1 MFNESNTVEAYLH
14 DLLSGL
20 AKSPSPQPFSQG
32 ERGFTGVQQPRA
44 HYSPLPPGERPGVRG
59 LGWHRVAGADIPRQ
73 PQDAFVEPWVREAL
87 IRLNPEIAAR
97 PDLADEVLYRLRAIV
112 LSVRSDG
119 LIRANEEMT
128 AWLRGER
135 SMPFGENNAH
145 VPVRLIDFD
154 PSASSGLDQN
164 QYVVTQQFT
173 FRAGPPSPPAP
184 LPGGEGSKY
193 AERRADLVLLVNG
206 FPLVLIEAKTP
217 TRAAVSW
224 VDGALQVHDDYE
236 KSVPEL
242 FVCNVFSV
250 ATEGKEYHYGSL
262 GLPVKDWGPWRPDSP
277 LPPGEGLGVRERSP
291 PGEGSG
297 VRERHDP
304 LPDDLKAFAR
314 QLRQGQTDAE
324 QLIWRL
330 LRDRRLRGMKFRRQH
345 PVAPFVLDFYCH
357 EARLAVELDGGQHVE
372 RTARDDERT
381 AFLSRQGIR
390 VLRFWNNDVLQNTE
404 AVLEAVW
411 RALEKLPS
419 SPALLPGGEGRKALT
434 PNPSPGGLRSLTP
447 NPSPGGR
454 GELSGLQ
461 RAAESMLRPHVVL
474 DILASFTLFATDK
487 KRRRIKIICRY
498 QQYEAANKIVERVLA
513 GAPRKGLIWH
523 FQGSGKSLL
532 MVFAAQKLRLHPRL
546 KNPTVLIVVDRIDLD
561 TQITGTFTGADIP
574 NLEKADSR
582 EKLRQLLAQDVRK
595 IIITTI
601 FKFADVDTEAD
612 GVLNPRGNIIA
623 LVDEAHRT
631 QEGDLGRKMRDA
643 LPNAF
648 LFGLTGT
655 PINRFDRNTFYAFGA
670 DEDEKGYLSRYGFE
684 ESIRDGATL
693 KLHFEPRLLEL
704 HIDKAAIDAAFKEMT
719 GGLSDLDRDTL
730 GKTAARMS
738 VLVKTPERIRRV
750 CEDIV
755 QHFRNKVEPNGFK
768 GQIVTFDRESCL
780 LYKAELDKL
789 LPPEASAV
797 VMTVNSNELAYKP
810 FARGRDEEERLLDRF
825 RDPGD
830 PLQLLIVTAKLLTG
844 FDAPILQAMYL
855 DKPLRDHTL
864 LQAICRVNRTYSE
877 QKTHGLIVDYLGI
890 FDDVARALEF
900 DEKGITAVVSNIQ
913 ELKDRLPEAM
923 QKCLAFFA
931 GVDRGVEGYE
941 GLIAAQQCLPNN
953 EVRDHF
959 AAAYSLLGKLWEA
972 ISPDPVLGQ
981 YERDY
986 KWLSQVYQS
995 VRPSSGHGKLIW
1007 HALGAK
1013 TIELIH
1019 QNVHVDAV
1027 RDDLDTLVLD
1037 ADLLEAVLSNPNKTK
1052 EIEIKV
1058 ARRLRR
1064 HLGNPKFKA
1073 LSERLDA
1080 LRDRFESG
1088 VLNSVEFLKALLQL
1102 AREVLQAEKETPPE
1116 EDEDRGKAALTD
1128 LFNEVKTAETP
1139 ILVERVVADID
1150 EIVRQVRFDG
1160 WQATSAGERLVKQ
1173 ALRKT
1178 LFKYRLH
1185 ADEELF
1191 EKAYSYIRQ
1200 YY

>member
-1 MFNESNTVEAYLH
+1 MFNEANTVEAYLY
-14 DLLSGL
+14 DLLSGP
-20 AKSPSPQPFSQG
+20 AKTVAVNAVQEPSATYG
-32 ERGFTGVQQPRA
+32 RA
-44 HYSPLPPGERPGVRG
+44 HKG
-59 LGWHRVAGADIPRQ
+59 LGWRRIASADFPRQ
-73 PQDAFVEPWVREAL
+73 TQEVLVETWVREAL
-87 IRLNPEIAAR
+87 IRLNPEIAAV
-97 PDLADEVLYRLRAIV
+97 PDRADEVLYKLRAII

-135 SMPFGENNAH
+135 SMPFGENNQH
-145 VPVRLIDFD
+145 VSVRLIDFD
-154 PSASSGLDQN
+154 NLEQN
-164 QYVVTQQFT
+164 QYIVTQQFVY
-173 FRAGPPSPPAP
+173 RAGS
-184 LPGGEGSKY
+184 

-217 TRAAVSW
+217 TRSAVSW
-224 VDGALQVHDDYE
+224 VDGAVQVHDDYE
-236 KSVPEL
+236 KYVPEL

-262 GLPVKDWGPWRPDSP
+262 GLPVKDWGPWN
-277 LPPGEGLGVRERSP
+277 L
-291 PGEGSG
+291 
-297 VRERHDP
+297 
-304 LPDDLKAFAR
+304 
-314 QLRQGQTDAE
+314 DA
-324 QLIWRL
+324 
-330 LRDRRLRGMKFRRQH
+330 
-345 PVAPFVLDFYCH
+345 
-357 EARLAVELDGGQHVE
+357 DGGDPQRHP
-372 RTARDDERT
+372 
-381 AFLSRQGIR
+381 LHG
-390 VLRFWNNDVLQNTE
+390 L
-404 AVLEAVW
+404 
-411 RALEKLPS
+411 KL
-419 SPALLPGGEGRKALT
+419 
-434 PNPSPGGLRSLTP
+434 
-447 NPSPGGR
+447 
-454 GELSGLQ
+454 
-461 RAAESMLRPHVVL
+461 AAESMLRPHVVL
-474 DILASFTLFATDK
+474 DILSSFTLFATDK
-487 KRRRIKIICRY
+487 KQRRIKIICRY

-513 GAPRKGLIWH
+513 GYPKKGLIWH

-532 MVFAAQKLRLHPRL
+532 MVFAAQKLRLHPGL

-574 NLEKADSR
+574 NLEKAETRD
-582 EKLRQLLAQDVRK
+582 KLQQLLAQDVRK

-601 FKFADVDTEAD
+601 FKFGEVPNGKAGA
-612 GVLNPRGNIIA
+612 LNERSNIIA

-655 PINRFDRNTFYAFGA
+655 PINRFDKNTFYAFGA
-670 DEDEKGYLSRYGFE
+670 DEDSKGYMSRYGFE

-693 KLHFEPRLLEL
+693 KLHFEPRLVEL

-719 GGLSDLDRDTL
+719 GDLSDLDKDHL
-730 GKTAARMS
+730 GKTAAKMA
-738 VLVKTPERIRRV
+738 VLVKTPERIRHV

-755 QHFRNKVEPNGFK
+755 QHFQNKVEPNGFK

-780 LYKAELDKL
+780 LYKTELDKL
-789 LPPEASAV
+789 LPPEASDV
-797 VMTVNSNELAYKP
+797 VMTVNANEPQYKP

-825 RDPGD
+825 RDPND
-830 PLQLLIVTAKLLTG
+830 PLKLLIVTSKLLTG

-890 FDDVARALEF
+890 FDDVAKALEF

-931 GVDRGVEGYE
+931 GVDRTVEGYE

-953 EVRDHF
+953 AVRDNF
-959 AAAYSLLGKLWEA
+959 ASEYSLLGKLWEA
-972 ISPDPVLGQ
+972 ISPDPILGQ
-981 YERDY
+981 YEKDY

-995 VRPSSGHGKLIW
+995 VQPSSGHGKLIW
-1007 HALGAK
+1007 HSLGAK

-1037 ADLLEAVLSNPNKTK
+1037 ADLLEAVLSNPDPKKAK

-1058 ARRLRR
+1058 ARRLRK

-1088 VLNSVEFLKALLQL
+1088 VLNSVEFLKQLLQI
-1102 AREVLQAEKETPPE
+1102 AKEVLQAEKEIPPE
-1116 EDEDRGKAALTD
+1116 EDEDRGKAALTE
-1128 LFNEVKTAETP
+1128 LFAEVKTAETP
-1139 ILVERVVADID
+1139 IMVERVVTDID
-1150 EIVRQVRFDG
+1150 EIVRLVRFPG
-1160 WQATSAGERLVKQ
+1160 WQDTLAGEREIKK
-1173 ALRKT
+1173 ALRKA
-1178 LFKYRLH
+1178 LFKYKLH

-1191 EKAYSYIRQ
+1191 EKAYTYIRQ

>member
-1 MFNESNTVEAYLH
+1 MAIFNESNTVEAYLY
-14 DLLSGL
+14 DLLSG
-20 AKSPSPQPFSQG
+20 PSK
-32 ERGFTGVQQPRA
+32 TVAVNAVQEPES
-44 HYSPLPPGERPGVRG
+44 HYGRSHKG
-59 LGWHRVAGADIPRQ
+59 LGWCRLASADFPRQ
-73 PQDAFVEPWVREAL
+73 PQDVLVESWVREAL
-87 IRLNPEIAAR
+87 IRLNPEIATQ
-97 PDLADEVLYRLRAIV
+97 PDRADEVLYRLRAIV

-119 LIRANEEMT
+119 LIRANEEMM
-128 AWLRGER
+128 AWIKGER
-135 SMPFGENNAH
+135 SMPFGLNNEH

-154 PSASSGLDQN
+154 NLEQN

-173 FRAGPPSPPAP
+173 FRAGS
-184 LPGGEGSKY
+184 
-193 AERRADLVLLVNG
+193 AERRADLMLVVNG
-206 FPLVLIEAKTP
+206 LPLVLIEAKTP

-224 VDGALQVHDDYE
+224 VDGAVQVHDDYE
-236 KSVPEL
+236 KYVPEL

-262 GLPVKDWGPWRPDSP
+262 GLPVKDWGPWN
-277 LPPGEGLGVRERSP
+277 L
-291 PGEGSG
+291 
-297 VRERHDP
+297 
-304 LPDDLKAFAR
+304 
-314 QLRQGQTDAE
+314 DA
-324 QLIWRL
+324 
-330 LRDRRLRGMKFRRQH
+330 
-345 PVAPFVLDFYCH
+345 
-357 EARLAVELDGGQHVE
+357 DGGDPQRHP
-372 RTARDDERT
+372 
-381 AFLSRQGIR
+381 LHG
-390 VLRFWNNDVLQNTE
+390 L
-404 AVLEAVW
+404 
-411 RALEKLPS
+411 KL
-419 SPALLPGGEGRKALT
+419 
-434 PNPSPGGLRSLTP
+434 
-447 NPSPGGR
+447 
-454 GELSGLQ
+454 
-461 RAAESMLRPHVVL
+461 AAESMLRPHVVL
-474 DILASFTLFATDK
+474 DILSSFTLFATDK
-487 KRRRIKIICRY
+487 KQRRIKIICRY

-513 GAPRKGLIWH
+513 GYPKKGLIWH

-532 MVFAAQKLRLHPRL
+532 MVFAAQKLRLHPGL

-574 NLEKADSR
+574 NLEKAETRD
-582 EKLRQLLAQDVRK
+582 KLQQLLAQDVRK

-601 FKFADVDTEAD
+601 FKFGEAD
-612 GVLNPRGNIIA
+612 GALNERSNIIA

-655 PINRFDRNTFYAFGA
+655 PINRFDKNTFYAFGA
-670 DEDEKGYLSRYGFE
+670 DEDAKGYMSRYGFE

-719 GGLSDLDRDTL
+719 GGLSDLDKDNL
-730 GKTAARMS
+730 GKTAAKMA
-738 VLVKTPERIRRV
+738 VLVKTPERIRHV

-755 QHFRNKVEPNGFK
+755 QHFQNKVEPNGFK

-780 LYKAELDKL
+780 LYKTELDKL
-789 LPPEASAV
+789 LPPEATEV
-797 VMTVNSNELAYKP
+797 VMTVNANEPQYKP

-825 RDPGD
+825 RDPND
-830 PLQLLIVTAKLLTG
+830 PLKLIIVTSKLLTG

-890 FDDVARALEF
+890 FDDVAKALEF
-900 DEKGITAVVSNIQ
+900 DDKSMTAVVSNIQ

-931 GVDRGVEGYE
+931 GVDRTIEGYE

-953 EVRDHF
+953 EVRDNF
-959 AAAYSLLGKLWEA
+959 AGAYSLLGKLWEA
-972 ISPDPVLGQ
+972 ISPDTILGQ
-981 YERDY
+981 YEKDY

-995 VRPSSGHGKLIW
+995 VQPSSGHGKLIW
-1007 HALGAK
+1007 HSLGAK

-1037 ADLLEAVLSNPNKTK
+1037 ADLLEAVLSNPDPKKAK

-1058 ARRLRR
+1058 ARRLRK

-1088 VLNSVEFLKALLQL
+1088 VLNSVEFLKQLLQL
-1102 AREVLQAEKETPPE
+1102 AKEVLQAEKDAPPE
-1116 EDEDRGKAALTD
+1116 EDEDRGKAALTE
-1128 LFNEVKTAETP
+1128 LFNEAKTAETP
-1139 ILVERVVADID
+1139 IMVERVVADID
-1150 EIVRQVRFDG
+1150 EIVRLVRFPG
-1160 WQATSAGERLVKQ
+1160 WQDTLAGEREIKK
-1173 ALRKT
+1173 ALRKA
-1178 LFKYRLH
+1178 LFKYKLH